1 MPPVTVAPIA
11 PDHRDAW
18 NRLYAGYAAF
28 YKVDQTDV
36 MRDRVWSWLMDEAHE
51 VNGFIALDAS
61 DVPIG
66 LTHYRPFARPLS
78 ASTGGFLDD
87 LFIDEAARGSGAA
100 DALINA
106 VADVGRAKGWTLIRW
121 ITADGNARARKVY
134 DRLATKT
141 PWVTYDIKL

>member
-1 MPPVTVAPIA
+1 MPTVKVVPIA
-11 PDHRDAW
+11 AEHRDAW

-28 YKVDQTDV
+28 YRVEQTAA
-36 MRDRVWSWLMDEAHE
+36 MRDRVWSWLMDGTHE
-51 VNGFIALDAS
+51 VNGFVALNEAG
-61 DVPIG
+61 VPIG

-87 LFIDEAARGSGAA
+87 LFLDETARGSGAA
-100 DALINA
+100 DSLINA
-106 VADVGRAKGWTLIRW
+106 VADVGRAKGWTVIRW
-121 ITADGNARARKVY
+121 ITAEDNARARKVY